1 MGRKPYRIDR
11 DNLSPFAKR
20 VKALRHIKSMTQEQA
35 ARALN
40 VHRTSY
46 TKYETDTAMPDAE
59 CLRDMAVFFDVS
71 LDYLMNLS
79 DKAGRDAVENGMEES
94 ELQMLSEFR
103 RLNKK
108 QQRQLLEY
116 IVALRRGQVSSIKK
130 EDSRV

>member
-1 MGRKPYRIDR
+1 MARKKQRYRIDR

-20 VKALRHIKSMTQEQA
+20 VKALRHIKEMTQEET

-71 LDYLMNLS
+71 IDYLMNLS
-79 DKAGRDAVENGMEES
+79 DKSGRDTVQNTGMEEG

-108 QQRQLLEY
+108 QQKQLLEY
-116 IVALRRGQVSSIKK
+116 IVAVRRGQV
-130 EDSRV
+130 

>member
-1 MGRKPYRIDR
+1 MARKPYRIDR

-20 VKALRHIKSMTQEQA
+20 VKALRHVKEMTQEET

-59 CLRDMAVFFDVS
+59 CLRDMAVFFNVS
-71 LDYLMNLS
+71 IDYLMDLS
-79 DKAGRDAVENGMEES
+79 DKSGRDTVQENGMEEA
-94 ELQMLSEFR
+94 ELQVLAEFR

-108 QQRQLLEY
+108 QQSKLLQY
-116 IVALRRGQVSSIKK
+116 IAALRRGQL
-130 EDSRV
+130 

>member
-1 MGRKPYRIDR
+1 MAKKHPYRIDR

-20 VKALRHIKSMTQEQA
+20 VKALRQVKEMTQEET

-59 CLRDMAVFFDVS
+59 CLRDMAVFFNVS
-71 LDYLMNLS
+71 IDYLMNLS
-79 DKAGRDAVENGMEES
+79 DKSGRETVMETGMPEG
-94 ELQMLSEFR
+94 ELQLLAEFR

-108 QQRQLLEY
+108 QQRHLLEY
-116 IVALRRGQVSSIKK
+116 IVAVRRGQV
-130 EDSRV
+130 

>member
-1 MGRKPYRIDR
+1 MANKKQKYRIDR

-20 VKALRHIKSMTQEQA
+20 VKALRHVKEMTQEET

-59 CLRDMAVFFDVS
+59 CLRDMAVFFNVS
-71 LDYLMNLS
+71 IDYLMNLS
-79 DKAGRDAVENGMEES
+79 DRSGRDTVMETGMPEN
-94 ELQMLSEFR
+94 ELQLLAEFR

-108 QQRQLLEY
+108 QQLRLLEY
-116 IVALRRGQVSSIKK
+116 IVAMRRGQV
-130 EDSRV
+130 